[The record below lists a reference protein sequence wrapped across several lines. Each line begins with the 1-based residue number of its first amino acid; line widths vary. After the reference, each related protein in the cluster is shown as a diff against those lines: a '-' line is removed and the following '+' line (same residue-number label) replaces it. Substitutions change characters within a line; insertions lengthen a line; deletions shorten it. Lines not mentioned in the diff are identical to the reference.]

1 MANPHLN
8 PVLEAVKCLEDAW
21 GDATNASDLTRAEL
35 LEAHRALGLVQRRLD
50 GVHAEIAASIAR
62 ESRPELGAAGLAK
75 QQGFRSPATMIA
87 ATTGGSTGDAVR
99 LVKVGRRP
107 HLGRT

>member
-50 GVHAEIAASIAR
+50 GVHAEIAA
-62 ESRPELGAAGLAK
+62 K
-75 QQGFRSPATMIA
+75 
-87 ATTGGSTGDAVR
+87 TG
-99 LVKVGRRP
+99 VG
-107 HLGRT
+107 